1 MKINS
6 KFPKDAISVN
16 KFVKRANIEPAIFY
30 KLADDPLNVDFFYR
44 WPQNKKYR
52 TALKG
57 SNLNALPDHL
67 AALGIL
73 NQKQMD
79 SVRKAILHCKHRP
92 NKMRLAVDI
101 KNATKKSIA
110 VRKEI
115 FRKARGG
122 ETHVSIVRRDKV
134 TFDDADVRFFRAAFH
149 STTDNDTLKKLL
161 QTYMDA
167 KLG

>member
-30 KLADDPLNVDFFYR
+30 KLADDALNVDFFYR
-44 WPQNKKYR
+44 WPENKKYR

-57 SNLNALPDHL
+57 SNLNALPEHL
-67 AALGIL
+67 AALGVL
-73 NQKQMD
+73 NAKQMD
-79 SVRKAILHCKHRP
+79 SVRRTILHCKHRP
-92 NKMRLAVDI
+92 NKMRLAAEVR
-101 KNATKKSIA
+101 NAPRKSKTETSAISRNTKA
-110 VRKEI
+110 NEP
-115 FRKARGG
+115 
-122 ETHVSIVRRDKV
+122 HLSIVPRNKV
-134 TFDDADVRFFRAAFH
+134 TFNDADVRFFRAAFH

-167 KLG
+167 KI